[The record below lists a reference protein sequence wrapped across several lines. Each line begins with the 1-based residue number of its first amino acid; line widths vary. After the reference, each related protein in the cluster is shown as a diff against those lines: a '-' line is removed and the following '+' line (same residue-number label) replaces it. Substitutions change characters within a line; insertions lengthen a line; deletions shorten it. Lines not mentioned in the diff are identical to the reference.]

1 MATAAGRLTDDDRLA
16 LTLTPRT
23 LASPRPVACFEP
35 LGDGTYVYPAFHHGN
50 HERARPPT
58 IPFPSFTGE
67 LREAQRSIV
76 DDVCVALEHDGAAMC
91 VLPTGS
97 GKTVVAL
104 AVAAR
109 TAVRTLVVVHT
120 TVLLRQWQ
128 ARAAEFLCP
137 LERGTAAPIA
147 IEMLQTLRARPK
159 PDVTFGLV
167 IYDEAHHVCARA
179 FSRVMLKLRPHLALG
194 LSATATR
201 ADGMHRM
208 LPLFFGSSVTRAAHA
223 ISCAVQPLSVPC
235 LGVVA
240 HTSMNRAIGRACV
253 NIARLV
259 TDLSECAARTAIVV
273 RCAAS
278 LVSRGR
284 KVLVVTQRRA
294 HCTEIHAALLA
305 LGVDSVAMLGGSG
318 AAPDSCSAIV
328 GTTGVV
334 QEGFDVPWL
343 DTLVFAT
350 PQVSVVQAVGRIL
363 RRANASRPLVVDL
376 VDTSIPTLVCQY
388 RKRRLQYL
396 AGNHTVLDMR
406 DESSLISD
414 P

>member
-1 MATAAGRLTDDDRLA
+1 MATATGRLTDGERRA

-23 LASPRPVACFEP
+23 LGSPKPIACFEP
-35 LGDGTYVYPAFHHGN
+35 LDVDEYVYPAFHN
-50 HERARPPT
+50 DKRHERPHRPSMISFP
-58 IPFPSFTGE
+58 PFSGE
-67 LREAQRSIV
+67 LRESQRSIV
-76 DDVCVALEHDGAAMC
+76 DDVCVALDHDGAAMC

-109 TAVRTLVVVHT
+109 MAVRTLVVVHT

-128 ARAAEFLCP
+128 TRAAEFLCT
-137 LERGTAAPIA
+137 LERGTAEPIG

-159 PDVTFGLV
+159 PAVTFGLV

-179 FSRVMLKLRPHLALG
+179 FSRVMLKLQPHFALG

-201 ADGMHRM
+201 ADGMHLM
-208 LPLFFGSSVTRAAHA
+208 LPLFFGSSVTRAATA
-223 ISCAVQPLSVPC
+223 MSCAVQPLAVPC
-235 LGVVA
+235 FGVVA
-240 HTSMNRAIGRACV
+240 HTTMNRSVGRACV

-259 TDLSECAARTAIVV
+259 TDLSQCAARTAIVV

-284 KVLVVTQRRA
+284 RVLVVTQRRA

-305 LGVDSVAMLGGSG
+305 LGVDCAAMLGGSS
-318 AAPDSCSAIV
+318 AVPDACSAIV

-350 PQVSVVQAVGRIL
+350 PQVAVVQVVGRIL
-363 RRANASRPLVVDL
+363 RRANENSPLVVDL
-376 VDTSIPTLVCQY
+376 VDTSIVPLVCQY
-388 RKRRLQYL
+388 RKRRLQYIS
-396 AGNHTVLDMR
+396 GGHTVLDM
-406 DESSLISD
+406 DAL
-414 P
+414 

>member
-1 MATAAGRLTDDDRLA
+1 MATATGHLCDDERRA

-23 LASPRPVACFEP
+23 LGAPRPIACFEH
-35 LGDGTYVYPAFHHGN
+35 LADGTYVYPAFHN
-50 HERARPPT
+50 DKRHERPERPLR
-58 IPFPSFTGE
+58 ISFPAFSGE
-67 LREAQRSIV
+67 LRETQLSIV

-109 TAVRTLVVVHT
+109 MSVRTLVVVHT

-128 ARAAEFLCP
+128 SRALEFVCP
-137 LERGTAAPIA
+137 LQRGTAEPIA
-147 IEMLQTLRARPK
+147 IEMLQTLRSRPK
-159 PDVTFGLV
+159 PPVTFGLV

-179 FSRVMLKLRPHLALG
+179 FSRVMLKLQPHFALG

-208 LPLFFGSSVTRAAHA
+208 LPLFFGGSVTRAASA
-223 ISCAVQPLSVPC
+223 IACVVQPMAVPC
-235 LGVVA
+235 FGVAA
-240 HTSMNRAIGRACV
+240 HTTMNRSVGRACV

-259 TDLSECAARTAIVV
+259 TDLSQCAARTALVV

-284 KVLVVTQRRA
+284 RVLVVTQRRA

-305 LGVDSVAMLGGSG
+305 LGIDCAAMLGGSS
-318 AAPDSCSAIV
+318 AVPDACSAIV

-343 DTLVFAT
+343 DTLVLAT
-350 PQVSVVQAVGRIL
+350 PQVAVVQVVGRIL
-363 RRANASRPLVVDL
+363 RRENENAPLVVDL
-376 VDTSIPTLVCQY
+376 VDTSIATLVCQY
-388 RKRRLQYL
+388 RKRRLQYIS
-396 AGNHTVLDMR
+396 GGHTVLDMGVA
-406 DESSLISD
+406 DQL
-414 P
+414 